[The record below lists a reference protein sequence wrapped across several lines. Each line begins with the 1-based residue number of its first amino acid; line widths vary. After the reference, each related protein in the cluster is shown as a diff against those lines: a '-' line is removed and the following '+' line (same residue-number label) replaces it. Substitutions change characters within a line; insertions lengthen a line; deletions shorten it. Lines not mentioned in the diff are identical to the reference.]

1 MPWTLSIPTRHPAS
15 VDGHQAAQDR
25 RRITGGSQVLTTLTA
40 SINAG
45 SYTEP
50 LLPSQLGSK
59 SKGGVKPIV
68 RAVERALIGTMD
80 QDYTHLVSLDAANA
94 FNAMHLPSSP
104 WHSANTAAP
113 CTSAP
118 SGRTRHLRTS
128 SPASSY
134 WNRDKARD
142 RAICWA
148 QFSSLWACDH
158 SLRRSRPTSDRVV
171 KWSLIPTTCTSCRR
185 MNERYTTPR
194 SFSRI
199 GPTHSA

>member
-1 MPWTLSIPTRHPAS
+1 MNEETLNILASKQPLGSALPFGTTTGPKCGQPPTKKGILSVPWTLSIPTRHPAS

-94 FNAMHLPSSP
+94 S
-104 WHSANTAAP
+104 TP
-113 CTSAP
+113 CTYHHRRGTPQILPHPVQVRQVGAPGTCGPRRRRVHIGIGTRRATGQSAGP
-118 SGRTRHLRTS
+118 NSLLSG
-128 SPASSY
+128 PA
-134 WNRDKARD
+134 
-142 RAICWA
+142 
-148 QFSSLWACDH
+148 
-158 SLRRSRPTSDRVV
+158 T
-171 KWSLIPTTCTSCRR
+171 IP
-185 MNERYTTPR
+185 
-194 SFSRI
+194 
-199 GPTHSA
+199 